1 MKKVRKYRKLLSSL
15 LIFTLILSM
24 GSGVFAAKSAGA
36 FAKEADQYKI
46 YPIPQ
51 SVTYGNSSFI
61 MSEDVNVVAEEGID
75 KYTVNFLKE
84 VLEKNDRTMNLSED
98 IVSGKTNILLGV
110 KESGGVAD
118 TYVADHITRGTA
130 DLFEKNDPYLLS
142 ADTDSDGNEVIAIV
156 GKDTDCTFYGIAT
169 LQMMLSSFNNK
180 EGKILDVQ
188 IEDYAGVAF
197 RGFIEGFYGGWDYAS
212 RASLMRFARDVKMN
226 NYVYASKTDV
236 YHTSKW
242 NELYPQSDIDQIKEL
257 VEVGKETKCYY
268 AWSVHLSGF
277 FNGLDTSNEEAYNT
291 RYNQLTAKFQQ
302 LYDAGVRKF
311 DILNDDFG
319 KGSHADVVALLNK
332 LTKEFIEPKG
342 CKPLT
347 YCPQGY
353 NEVWSKWSSNASEL
367 ETLKGL
373 DPSIS
378 IYWTGADVNSP
389 ITQSTI
395 DYVKEKSG
403 HEACFWINYPVNEHA
418 KSGIYLGDITY
429 YARDGV
435 TGMAGAVSN
444 PSRFAESNK
453 VGLFQ
458 LAALFWNN
466 KNYSENAQTVWED
479 AFRYLE
485 PEVEDSY
492 FKIASNV
499 SNCPHSS
506 RIGNGFP
513 ESEYLKDTLA
523 SVLNKINSG
532 AALKNDSEVESLIS
546 EMDKIV
552 AAVADFKENCTN
564 KKLVQELNPWLSSLN
579 DVATGIKAILKSAQ
593 ALQENDAEEA
603 WTNFGT
609 AAKALNMW
617 NTYNTGDG
625 TTKAEAGSKRLQ
637 PFLSEVTA
645 YVKNNLTPL
654 MDSSNTDFTPKFY
667 AVLGGTKRTDD
678 AQSAKIFDG
687 DETTAG
693 LWNTVQKT
701 NDYYGVDMGRVL
713 NVTDIS
719 ILQGSNDTDHDYFH
733 KAILEYSENGE
744 DWTQIGEQY
753 NDTLKIERS
762 DLDITARYVR
772 LRLAATGTSSKA
784 DYWTHVREFTV
795 NKKEVQ
801 GERIYTNVDSL
812 KQTALTVQG
821 KEYSVRNL
829 TDLTLNAGEYV
840 GIKMTAL
847 TSASAITAEGTG
859 LDQLAVQYSTN
870 GVQWSGQAD
879 FTAPAVLRY
888 IRIVNN
894 TDSAVTCDLEKLG
907 VTAENLKMNPSV
919 LEHSFTNALKE
930 GKWDNLFD
938 GDRSTYAW
946 TNEAQ
951 QNGEYLIIDLG
962 ATVAL
967 YDVNVVTG
975 DGNPRFYNAVLEYS
989 KDKTNWT
996 QIGSVANDNSEF
1008 VVPYRFL
1015 KGNAQGADAKYIRI
1029 RLTGNSGYYLKIHEV
1044 EINKEV
1050 SQDAGEASE
1059 VVSSI
1064 SGNAEK
1070 CVDGDISSVFTAS
1083 AATVDGDYL
1092 EYRLTENTK
1101 LRSFSILQDAANISD
1116 ATVKVLTKDGYE
1128 KVGTFDKSA
1137 KKFDVSEDENIFA
1150 IRLEWTAGRQPSIYE
1165 IFTDKAGKDTDD
1177 IGEYV
1182 PHIILDG
1189 DEEET
1194 ESNIALNKTVTVSGT
1209 ETASVVP
1216 SACVDGN
1223 ESTKWDSN
1231 VLKGSNAP
1239 AGATAWVYVDLGET
1253 KTSIINSMTMKYFNK
1268 VYPTASQIQVSND
1281 HENWITVKSL
1291 SKNAGLTNQ
1300 TDTYETETPLSV
1312 RYVRLLFTE
1321 INSRAAGNAIG
1332 LKEFEIYGIQSEA
1345 KYQVEAAEAVEGIT
1359 VDKGTEAADLNLPK
1373 LVSVQLK
1380 RNGSETAKTVQMP
1393 VVWNTENYNA
1403 AADGVYTL
1411 EGIISLNGTVQNTAD
1426 VKVQV
1431 AVTVGSGQAA
1441 PDKTELAAAIAA
1453 AEEIDRTL
1461 YTKTTAAEFVA
1472 AYESAVAV
1480 NESEDADQAAID
1492 EAKEA
1497 LLAKKDALLLK
1508 ITTEKENLSL
1518 NKPVTVSGTT
1528 NGRKENCVDGDDSTK
1543 WDSNLIK
1550 GSNATDTK
1558 AWVVIDLGEDSA
1570 NLIDKITAKYF
1581 NKVYPMQY
1589 EIQVSDDNENW
1600 TTVKALSKEAGLT
1613 GQTDVVEFEQPV
1625 AGRYVRFYFTEL
1637 NSEAYGDGI
1646 GINEITVEGRK
1657 INETAAVT
1665 EVPALDQIEVAKG
1678 TTAEEIRDQLP
1689 ATVTVKVTVD
1699 GVTEPVDVV
1708 LPVQWDL
1715 SAYSGEKDAT
1725 YTLQGTLVTQG
1736 TIAEAAELPAEV
1748 TVKVGTGEEVVVNK
1762 ETLRTVLEALEEKDL
1777 SGYTEESVAALQAAL
1792 QTAEAVLADE
1802 SADQAAVDQALA
1814 ALQAAKEGLKV
1825 KDNSGKDDS
1834 GKDDPGKNDPG
1845 KNDPDKN
1852 DPGKNDPG
1860 KTDPGSDQPAAD
1872 VPSNGTTGNDAQTS
1886 GKGDAGQKNTAVKT
1900 GDSSS
1905 GVYAELMLLSLAMGC
1920 AGIYLKKKEKNR

>member
-1 MKKVRKYRKLLSSL
+1 M
-15 LIFTLILSM
+15 
-24 GSGVFAAKSAGA
+24 
-36 FAKEADQYKI
+36 
-46 YPIPQ
+46 
-51 SVTYGNSSFI
+51 
-61 MSEDVNVVAEEGID
+61 
-75 KYTVNFLKE
+75 
-84 VLEKNDRTMNLSED
+84 
-98 IVSGKTNILLGV
+98 
-110 KESGGVAD
+110 
-118 TYVADHITRGTA
+118 
-130 DLFEKNDPYLLS
+130 
-142 ADTDSDGNEVIAIV
+142 
-156 GKDTDCTFYGIAT
+156 
-169 LQMMLSSFNNK
+169 
-180 EGKILDVQ
+180 
-188 IEDYAGVAF
+188 
-197 RGFIEGFYGGWDYAS
+197 
-212 RASLMRFARDVKMN
+212 
-226 NYVYASKTDV
+226 
-236 YHTSKW
+236 
-242 NELYPQSDIDQIKEL
+242 
-257 VEVGKETKCYY
+257 
-268 AWSVHLSGF
+268 
-277 FNGLDTSNEEAYNT
+277 
-291 RYNQLTAKFQQ
+291 
-302 LYDAGVRKF
+302 
-311 DILNDDFG
+311 
-319 KGSHADVVALLNK
+319 
-332 LTKEFIEPKG
+332 
-342 CKPLT
+342 
-347 YCPQGY
+347 
-353 NEVWSKWSSNASEL
+353 
-367 ETLKGL
+367 
-373 DPSIS
+373 
-378 IYWTGADVNSP
+378 
-389 ITQSTI
+389 
-395 DYVKEKSG
+395 
-403 HEACFWINYPVNEHA
+403 
-418 KSGIYLGDITY
+418 
-429 YARDGV
+429 
-435 TGMAGAVSN
+435 
-444 PSRFAESNK
+444 
-453 VGLFQ
+453 
-458 LAALFWNN
+458 
-466 KNYSENAQTVWED
+466 
-479 AFRYLE
+479 
-485 PEVEDSY
+485 
-492 FKIASNV
+492 
-499 SNCPHSS
+499 
-506 RIGNGFP
+506 
-513 ESEYLKDTLA
+513 
-523 SVLNKINSG
+523 
-532 AALKNDSEVESLIS
+532 
-546 EMDKIV
+546 
-552 AAVADFKENCTN
+552 
-564 KKLVQELNPWLSSLN
+564 
-579 DVATGIKAILKSAQ
+579 
-593 ALQENDAEEA
+593 
-603 WTNFGT
+603 
-609 AAKALNMW
+609 
-617 NTYNTGDG
+617 
-625 TTKAEAGSKRLQ
+625 
-637 PFLSEVTA
+637 
-645 YVKNNLTPL
+645 
-654 MDSSNTDFTPKFY
+654 
-667 AVLGGTKRTDD
+667 
-678 AQSAKIFDG
+678 
-687 DETTAG
+687 
-693 LWNTVQKT
+693 
-701 NDYYGVDMGRVL
+701 
-713 NVTDIS
+713 
-719 ILQGSNDTDHDYFH
+719 
-733 KAILEYSENGE
+733 
-744 DWTQIGEQY
+744 
-753 NDTLKIERS
+753 
-762 DLDITARYVR
+762 
-772 LRLAATGTSSKA
+772 
-784 DYWTHVREFTV
+784 
-795 NKKEVQ
+795 
-801 GERIYTNVDSL
+801 
-812 KQTALTVQG
+812 
-821 KEYSVRNL
+821 
-829 TDLTLNAGEYV
+829 
-840 GIKMTAL
+840 
-847 TSASAITAEGTG
+847 
-859 LDQLAVQYSTN
+859 
-870 GVQWSGQAD
+870 
-879 FTAPAVLRY
+879 
-888 IRIVNN
+888 NN

-951 QNGEYLIIDLG
+951 QNGDYLIIDLG

-1321 INSRAAGNAIG
+1321 INSQAAGNAIG

-1411 EGIISLNGTVQNTAD
+1411 EGIISLNGTVQNTAE
-1426 VKVQV
+1426 VQV

-1581 NKVYPMQY
+1581 NKVYPTQY

-1665 EVPALDQIEVAKG
+1665 GVPALNQIEVAKG